1 MIAGTHLAR
10 EVLAHPDVTVR
21 PSTRPV
27 DIVEELRSRMARF
40 SDGPDHD
47 DRRTL
52 VERRLAE
59 IEPDAVA
66 ARVFRETLQTIS
78 PGDDI
83 MPAAR
88 RIPARA
94 LAQALGIAPVDVLVD
109 AVIGLADRLAAGVDE
124 PTRPDA
130 NQVAAALDHRSAEE
144 GTDDDIAAISILFQ
158 TIDATASLIAVAAE
172 AMLPR
177 VVAMPIAVD
186 EVAEVVMSHPTVTS
200 TMRRATRTC
209 DVATTRIQAGDSIR
223 VVLAPDGHGATPFG
237 WGAHACPG
245 RTLALDIATAFVN
258 ALATLDLQIVAPEC
272 YEPRPN
278 IRLPCRLSSRSV
290 STTATA

>member
-10 EVLAHPDVTVR
+10 EVLAHPDITVR

-27 DIVEELRSRMARF
+27 DMIEELRSRMARF

-47 DRRTL
+47 YRRTL
-52 VERRLAE
+52 VDRRLAE
-59 IEPDAVA
+59 IEPDAVSA
-66 ARVFRETLQTIS
+66 QVFRETLKTIA
-78 PGDDI
+78 PGDDV

-94 LAQALGIAPVDVLVD
+94 LAQALGIAPVDAVVD
-109 AVIGLADRLAAGVDE
+109 AVIGLADQLAARVDE
-124 PTRPDA
+124 PSRPDA
-130 NQVAAALDHRSAEE
+130 NEVAAAVDHRSPEE
-144 GTDDDIAAISILFQ
+144 STDDDIAAISILFQ
-158 TIDATASLIAVAAE
+158 TVDATASLIAMAAE

-177 VVAMPIAVD
+177 VDSRPIAVD
-186 EVAEVVMSHPTVTS
+186 EVAAVMMSHPTVTS
-200 TMRRATRTC
+200 TMRRAGRTC
-209 DVATTRIQAGDSIR
+209 DVATKRIQAGDSIR
-223 VVLAPDGHGATPFG
+223 VVLAPDGEGATPFG
-237 WGAHACPG
+237 WGSHACPG

-258 ALATLDLQIVAPEC
+258 ALTTLDLQIVSPEC

-278 IRLPCRLSSRSV
+278 IRLPCRLFSRSM